1 MYISSLYFVNKFA
14 NYMTANPIQHEG
26 LTMLLDN
33 NAVAKIARLARIAV
47 SEEEKTHFAKEISG
61 ILQWVE
67 QLSEVNTD
75 GVPLMTSVSNIKL
88 PLRADVVTDGNQ
100 VDAVIKN
107 APESDY
113 GCFVVPKVVE

>member
-1 MYISSLYFVNKFA
+1 
-14 NYMTANPIQHEG
+14 
-26 LTMLLDN
+26 MLLDN

-47 SEEEKTHFAKEISG
+47 SEEDKTHFAKEISG

-100 VDAVIKN
+100 VDAILKN
-107 APESDY
+107 APDSDY
-113 GCFVVPKVVE
+113 GCFVVPKVME